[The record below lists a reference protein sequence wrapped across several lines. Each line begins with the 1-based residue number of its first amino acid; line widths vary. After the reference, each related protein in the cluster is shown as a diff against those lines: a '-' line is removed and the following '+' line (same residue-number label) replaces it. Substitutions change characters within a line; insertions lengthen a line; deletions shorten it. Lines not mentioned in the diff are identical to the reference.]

1 MIETMI
7 SEMESAF
14 CKGVFS
20 KKTTFRFRLEDTT
33 IVITVDGDGY
43 QVGRGGTAVA
53 DCDCA
58 TSAELFRKIWYE
70 GYRPGIMDFL
80 SGAIVCDNPL
90 LLPQFLRAFGR

>member
-1 MIETMI
+1 MIESMI

-14 CKGVFS
+14 RKGVFS

-33 IVITVDGDGY
+33 IAITVDGEGY
-43 QVGRGGTAVA
+43 QVENGDVAVA

-58 TSAELFRKIWYE
+58 TSAEIFRKIWYE

-90 LLPQFLRAFGR
+90 MLPQFLRAFGR